1 MEMNCKHPK
10 DLNLNENRSSLYN
23 IFDALETTLIRGM
36 LLSKDQNKSVKE
48 MLYQIQDIM
57 WSK

>member
-57 WSK
+57 